1 LTRVDDEKISELPIA
16 HRSGVPYC
24 LLDNAFRSTDR
35 TSGLFLWEVTRDQ
48 MRIGLAYNEKPDPAP
63 DAQSDGSGDAFAEW
77 DDPSTIAAV
86 EQALGLFGDVIR
98 LEADQFFPQNVVLA
112 SPDIVFNMAE
122 GLHGQ
127 SREALVPA
135 ICEYLNIPYTGSD
148 PLTLALS
155 LHKGRTKET
164 LAYRGVPTAP
174 FTCLDAAEQVER
186 MTLPYPVFVKPVAEG
201 SGKGVFA
208 TNLCANVAALRERA
222 RFLLDRYAEPVLV
235 ETYLPGPEFT
245 VAILGN
251 GPEAY
256 CLPVIGFDF
265 SALPAGAPPVYG
277 YEAKWVWDR
286 PEAPLAIFQC
296 PARVPATLYREIERT
311 ALDAYHALGCRDW
324 CRVDLRVDRFGVP
337 NVLEL
342 NPLPGIIPDP
352 AMNSCFPK
360 AARAAG
366 FGYDELIQEVVRIA
380 WRRLT
385 GRESMVETRTAVV
398 GA

>member
-1 LTRVDDEKISELPIA
+1 
-16 HRSGVPYC
+16 
-24 LLDNAFRSTDR
+24 
-35 TSGLFLWEVTRDQ
+35 
-48 MRIGLAYNEKPDPAP
+48 MRIGLAYNEKPKSASAEAFD
-63 DAQSDGSGDAFAEW
+63 SSNDAFAEW

-86 EQALGLFGDVIR
+86 EQALGLFGSVIR
-98 LEADQFFPQNVVLA
+98 LEADQFFPQNLA
-112 SPDIVFNMAE
+112 FARPDLVFNMAE

-135 ICEYLNIPYTGSD
+135 ICEYLAVPYTGSD

-174 FTCLDAAEQVER
+174 FSCVDALAGLDR
-186 MTLPYPVFVKPVAEG
+186 MALPFPVFVKPIAEG
-201 SGKGVFA
+201 SGKGVFT
-208 TNLCANVAALRERA
+208 TNLCATQQTLHERV
-222 RFLLDRYAEPVLV
+222 RFLLERYAEPVLI

-251 GPEAY
+251 GVEAY
-256 CLPVIGFDF
+256 CLPVVGFDF
-265 SALPAGAPPVYG
+265 STLPEGAPPVYG

-286 PEAPLAIFQC
+286 PEAPLAIFRC
-296 PARVPATLYREIERT
+296 PAPVPAALYREVERT

-337 NVLEL
+337 NILEL
-342 NPLPGIIPDP
+342 NPLPGVIPDP
-352 AMNSCFPK
+352 TMNSCFPK

-366 FGYDELIQEVVRIA
+366 FAYDELIQEVVRIA
-380 WRRLT
+380 WRRIT
-385 GRESMVETRTAVV
+385 GREIAAKPRV
-398 GA
+398 GLGVAAQHAAPLQAAGTGA

>member
-1 LTRVDDEKISELPIA
+1 
-16 HRSGVPYC
+16 
-24 LLDNAFRSTDR
+24 
-35 TSGLFLWEVTRDQ
+35 
-48 MRIGLAYNEKPDPAP
+48 MRIGLTYNEKPESASAAEPP
-63 DAQSDGSGDAFAEW
+63 STNDAFAEW

-86 EQALGLFGDVIR
+86 EQALGPCGSVIR
-98 LEADQFFPQNVVLA
+98 LEADQFFPQELA
-112 SPDIVFNMAE
+112 LARPDLVFNMAE

-135 ICEYLNIPYTGSD
+135 ICEYLNVPYTGSD

-155 LHKGRTKET
+155 LHKGRTKEI
-164 LAYRGVPTAP
+164 LAFRGVPTAP
-174 FTCLDAAEQVER
+174 FASVQTPADLER
-186 MTLPYPVFVKPVAEG
+186 VALPFPVFVKPIAEG

-208 TNLCANVAALRERA
+208 DNLCETPARLRERV
-222 RFLLDRYAEPVLV
+222 RFLLERYAEPVLV

-251 GPEAY
+251 GPEAA
-256 CLPVIGFDF
+256 CLPVIGLDF
-265 SALPAGAPPVYG
+265 SALPPGAPPVYG

-296 PARVPATLYREIERT
+296 PARVPASLHREIERT

-324 CRVDLRVDRFGVP
+324 CRVDIRVDRFGVP

-366 FGYDELIQEVVRIA
+366 FSYDELVQEVVRIA

-385 GRESMVETRTAVV
+385 GRDVAPDRKITAAVPRRAAAV
-398 GA
+398 SA

>member
-1 LTRVDDEKISELPIA
+1 
-16 HRSGVPYC
+16 
-24 LLDNAFRSTDR
+24 
-35 TSGLFLWEVTRDQ
+35 
-48 MRIGLAYNEKPDPAP
+48 MRIGLAYNEKPQTASTEDP
-63 DAQSDGSGDAFAEW
+63 DSTNDAFAEW
-77 DDPSTIAAV
+77 DDPTTIAAV
-86 EQALGLFGDVIR
+86 EQALGRFGRVIR
-98 LEADQFFPQNVVLA
+98 LEADLFFPQKVAL
-112 SPDIVFNMAE
+112 SRPDLVFNMAE

-135 ICEYLNIPYTGSD
+135 ICEYLDLPYTGSD

-174 FTCLDAAEQVER
+174 FACLETPDDVDRLA
-186 MTLPYPVFVKPVAEG
+186 LPYPVFVKPVAEG

-208 TNLCANVAALRERA
+208 TNLCAGSDALRERVTFLVA
-222 RFLLDRYAEPVLV
+222 RYGEPVLV

-251 GPEAY
+251 GAEAY
-256 CLPVIGFDF
+256 CLPVVGFDF
-265 SALPAGAPPVYG
+265 SALPRGAPPVYG

-286 PEAPLAIFQC
+286 PEAPLAIFEC
-296 PARVPATLYREIERT
+296 PARVPPGLYREVERT

-324 CRVDLRVDRFGVP
+324 CRVDVRIDRFGVP

-342 NPLPGIIPDP
+342 NPLPGVLPDP
-352 AMNSCFPK
+352 AMNSCFTK

-366 FGYDELIQEVVRIA
+366 FSYDELIQEVVRIA

-385 GRESMVETRTAVV
+385 GTELALEAATPRTAAAAQPVAA

>member
-1 LTRVDDEKISELPIA
+1 
-16 HRSGVPYC
+16 
-24 LLDNAFRSTDR
+24 
-35 TSGLFLWEVTRDQ
+35 
-48 MRIGLAYNEKPDPAP
+48 MRIGLTYNEKPESASAAEPP
-63 DAQSDGSGDAFAEW
+63 STNDAFAEW

-86 EQALGLFGDVIR
+86 EQALGPCGSVIR
-98 LEADQFFPQNVVLA
+98 LEADQFFPQELA
-112 SPDIVFNMAE
+112 LARPDLVFNMAE

-135 ICEYLNIPYTGSD
+135 ICEYLNVPYTGSD

-155 LHKGRTKET
+155 LHKGRTKEI
-164 LAYRGVPTAP
+164 LAFRGVPTAP
-174 FTCLDAAEQVER
+174 FASVQTPADLER
-186 MTLPYPVFVKPVAEG
+186 VALPFPVFVKPIAEG

-208 TNLCANVAALRERA
+208 DNLCETPARLRERV
-222 RFLLDRYAEPVLV
+222 RFLLERYAEPVLV

-251 GPEAY
+251 GPDAA
-256 CLPVIGFDF
+256 CLPVIGLDF
-265 SALPAGAPPVYG
+265 SALPPGAPPVYG

-296 PARVPATLYREIERT
+296 PARVPASLHREIERT
-311 ALDAYHALGCRDW
+311 ALDAYHALSCRDW
-324 CRVDLRVDRFGVP
+324 CRVDIRVDRFGVP

-366 FGYDELIQEVVRIA
+366 FGYDELIQEVARIA
-380 WRRLT
+380 WRRQT
-385 GRESMVETRTAVV
+385 GRDLLADARAHVAV
-398 GA
+398 GARHAVPLPAQAPIPA

>member
-1 LTRVDDEKISELPIA
+1 
-16 HRSGVPYC
+16 
-24 LLDNAFRSTDR
+24 
-35 TSGLFLWEVTRDQ
+35 
-48 MRIGLAYNEKPDPAP
+48 MRIGLAYNEKPDPANSAAEP
-63 DAQSDGSGDAFAEW
+63 PSTNDAFAEW

-86 EQALGLFGDVIR
+86 EQALGPCGSVIR
-98 LEADQFFPQNVVLA
+98 LEADQFFPQELA
-112 SPDIVFNMAE
+112 LARPDLVFNMAE

-135 ICEYLNIPYTGSD
+135 ICEYLNVPYTGSD

-155 LHKGRTKET
+155 LHKGRTKEI
-164 LAYRGVPTAP
+164 LAFRGVPTAP
-174 FTCLDAAEQVER
+174 FASVQTPADLER
-186 MTLPYPVFVKPVAEG
+186 VALPFPVFVKPIAEG

-208 TNLCANVAALRERA
+208 DNLCETPARLRERV
-222 RFLLDRYAEPVLV
+222 RFLLERYAEPVLV

-251 GPEAY
+251 GPEAA
-256 CLPVIGFDF
+256 CLPVIGLDF
-265 SALPAGAPPVYG
+265 SALPPGAPPVYG

-296 PARVPATLYREIERT
+296 PARVPASLYREIERM

-324 CRVDLRVDRFGVP
+324 CRVDIRVDRFGVP

-366 FGYDELIQEVVRIA
+366 FSYDELVQEVVRIA

-385 GRESMVETRTAVV
+385 GRDVAPDRKITAAVPRRAAAV
-398 GA
+398 SA